1 LKGYRFKVSS
11 SHTFT
16 APEAKSIS
24 LRVVG
29 YEKGGP
35 TAPLEERPA
44 VSYVERITAVGQAD
58 AAQAGSGAE

>member
-1 LKGYRFKVSS
+1 MFFDVGAERGGRGV
-11 SHTFT
+11 T
-16 APEAKSIS
+16 

-44 VSYVERITAVGQAD
+44 IRYIERVMERGRGVGEEGAD
-58 AAQAGSGAE
+58 EDEGNEE